1 MHILPPAI
9 EIGEN
14 EGFNPQKD
22 IFGRKAFGEDLK
34 RLFENVEDPLV
45 AILDAPWG
53 SGKTVFAKM
62 WCGMMRNEG
71 FPVIYFDAFANDYMN
86 DAFLCLASEIIEVS
100 NKDKA
105 FTDSAKKKFVEC
117 SKNVG
122 KALLKTG
129 VKAGIKALTLNLI
142 DKDDLEALKSAASDL
157 SKEAEAE
164 LEKYID
170 RKFDEYGKEKHFFAS
185 FRDALNKLVAERE
198 EVETTPQTADDV
210 PDAIPPNRPL
220 IIVIDE
226 LDRCRPPFAL
236 ELLEKIKHFF
246 SVPGVHFLL
255 VTHLEQLESVVEHA
269 YGIRNNASIYLHK
282 FYNVFMELPKT
293 ESVNAVSTEKIY
305 IEYIFKYLFGVDNS
319 SARAKNAYDA
329 MLNLS
334 EANKYSLRLIERVAT
349 DIALVFAVVPSSYIM
364 VSEIV
369 VCLCVI
375 RRLDRR
381 LYNKIKSGDECLQ
394 DIIIFFR
401 FAKEDDDHSYSIKN
415 WWRVCL
421 EKEWKEWMNNYTRWL
436 HFLDREKIIP
446 ISVKYLERVSIS
458 EG

>member
-9 EIGEN
+9 EIKEN

-71 FPVIYFDAFANDYMN
+71 FPIIYFDAFAKDYMD

-105 FTDSAKKKFVEC
+105 FTDSAKEKFVEC
-117 SKNVG
+117 SKKVG

-129 VKAGIKALTLNLI
+129 VKAGIKALTFNLV

-170 RKFDEYGKEKHFFAS
+170 RKFDDYGKEKQFFES
-185 FRDALNKLVAERE
+185 FRDALEKLVEERE
-198 EVETTPQTADDV
+198 KEELTPQTAGDV
-210 PDAIPPNRPL
+210 PDAIPLKRPL

-246 SVPGVHFLL
+246 TVTGVHFLL
-255 VTHLEQLESVVEHA
+255 VTHLEQLTNTVKHS
-269 YGIRNNASIYLHK
+269 YGIDSFANEYLQK
-282 FYNVFMELPKT
+282 FYHVSIALPENIDGHSSDCVKYIKYIIK
-293 ESVNAVSTEKIY
+293 SNGLPGDHSNKGDMIDLVKYISTSKQ
-305 IEYIFKYLFGVDNS
+305 L
-319 SARAKNAYDA
+319 
-329 MLNLS
+329 
-334 EANKYSLRLIERVAT
+334 SLRNIEQIMTRIV
-349 DIALVFAVVPSSYIM
+349 LVLASVEKGYLL
-364 VSEIV
+364 VSEIIAG
-369 VCLCVI
+369 LCVI
-375 RRLDRR
+375 KVMNNSLYRRVKRGDNVLDEILSFLEYDR
-381 LYNKIKSGDECLQ
+381 Y
-394 DIIIFFR
+394 
-401 FAKEDDDHSYSIKN
+401 KEFDVDVN
-415 WWRVCL
+415 WWVYCYSA
-421 EKEWKEWMNNYTRWL
+421 EIAEWMKKRSEGLWRYNIERDRII
-436 HFLDREKIIP
+436 HFMCENID
-446 ISVKYLERVSIS
+446 RVSV
-458 EG
+458 